1 MVLLQVLRERVTS
14 RTSVPGK
21 AAILTVS
28 QPNSLQLASSL
39 KVSRNFNEKK
49 STCAVF
55 LDVAKAFSTQLV
67 DGLLYKLTVLNFPSY
82 PVNTISSYLHYW
94 MFEASFQTDTSTRRV
109 MRAGVDQGGIISPFL
124 FSLYVKD
131 MPATSHHIKL
141 VIYADDAAIVATYCK
156 ATLIVSY
163 LESCFNDLKR
173 LLRKWIA
180 LNFSK
185 STAMLFVKI

>member
-1 MVLLQVLRERVTS
+1 M
-14 RTSVPGK
+14 RTGVAQ
-21 AAILTVS
+21 AAL
-28 QPNSLQLASSL
+28 
-39 KVSRNFNEKK
+39 
-49 STCAVF
+49 VF
-55 LDVAKAFSTQLV
+55 PL
-67 DGLLYKLTVLNFPSY
+67 
-82 PVNTISSYLHYW
+82 
-94 MFEASFQTDTSTRRV
+94 
-109 MRAGVDQGGIISPFL
+109 L

-156 ATLIVSY
+156 ATLIVRY